1 MLILYF
7 RDFLEWWKKDLIRV
21 YNFINLEQLM
31 KIFTYTIFIPSI
43 FLENTFISEHFPDK
57 ARTEAYLSFLI
68 YKVGIAQ
75 VFPYNKVTRINGDTT
90 YKTLEQS
97 LPQHWHKP

>member
-1 MLILYF
+1 M
-7 RDFLEWWKKDLIRV
+7 
-21 YNFINLEQLM
+21 
-31 KIFTYTIFIPSI
+31 
-43 FLENTFISEHFPDK
+43 
-57 ARTEAYLSFLI
+57 YLSFLI

-97 LPQHWHKP
+97 LPQH